1 MNYLQ
6 TIWHRLTGTPSLK
19 CCPTDRE
26 RRAEKTK
33 INQFIFVLVANR
45 FLETVLMSKL
55 TVI

>member
-33 INQFIFVLVANR
+33 INQFIFISGKID
-45 FLETVLMSKL
+45 F
-55 TVI
+55 